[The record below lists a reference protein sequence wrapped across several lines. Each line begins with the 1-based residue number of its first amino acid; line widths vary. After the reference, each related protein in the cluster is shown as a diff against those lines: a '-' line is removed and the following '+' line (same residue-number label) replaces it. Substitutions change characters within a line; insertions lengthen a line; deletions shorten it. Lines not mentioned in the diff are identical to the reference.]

1 MSDLPFLFCLPALF
15 RIGFRNALKV
25 YSITS
30 EESLAE
36 AKLVADRLAEFTK
49 IYNRSVIV
57 VGNKTDLEIYRFQK
71 NKNQLHFLSH
81 KRFLIIHS

>member
-1 MSDLPFLFCLPALF
+1 M
-15 RIGFRNALKV
+15 KV

-36 AKLVADRLAEFTK
+36 AKLVADRLADFTK

-71 NKNQLHFLSH
+71 NQKPVTFL
-81 KRFLIIHS
+81 KP

>member
-1 MSDLPFLFCLPALF
+1 MKVYP
-15 RIGFRNALKV
+15 NLKV

-36 AKLVADRLAEFTK
+36 AKLAAERLADFTK

-57 VGNKTDLEIYRFQK
+57 VGNKTDLEIYRFHK
-71 NKNQLHFLSH
+71 TNKIKSIRGILYS
-81 KRFLIIHS
+81 

>member
-1 MSDLPFLFCLPALF
+1 M
-15 RIGFRNALKV
+15 

-36 AKLVADRLAEFTK
+36 AKLAAERLADFTK

-57 VGNKTDLEIYRFQK
+57 VGNKTDLEIYRF
-71 NKNQLHFLSH
+71 H
-81 KRFLIIHS
+81 KTNEMNSIE

>member
-1 MSDLPFLFCLPALF
+1 M
-15 RIGFRNALKV
+15 

-36 AKLVADRLAEFTK
+36 ARLAADRLADFTK

-57 VGNKTDLEIYRFQK
+57 VGNKTDLEIYRYLK
-71 NKNQLHFLSH
+71 LNK
-81 KRFLIIHS
+81 

>member
-1 MSDLPFLFCLPALF
+1 M
-15 RIGFRNALKV
+15 KV

-36 AKLVADRLAEFTK
+36 ARLAADRLADFTK

-57 VGNKTDLEIYRFQK
+57 VGNKTDLEIYRF
-71 NKNQLHFLSH
+71 H
-81 KRFLIIHS
+81 KS